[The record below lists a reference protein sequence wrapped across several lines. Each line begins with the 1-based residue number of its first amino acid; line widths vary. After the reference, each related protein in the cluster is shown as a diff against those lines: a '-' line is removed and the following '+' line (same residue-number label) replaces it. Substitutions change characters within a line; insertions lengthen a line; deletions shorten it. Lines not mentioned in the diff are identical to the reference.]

1 MHKMVTF
8 MSFTG
13 VVTRIE
19 NFVTSAESLGCY
31 KLVTVQN
38 TEGNTVNFVVSPYT
52 YFIDQAMVSTG
63 DPVIGFYDADLP
75 VPLIYPP
82 RYTAVVMARVEPGR
96 NVKVDFFNDRL
107 ISSDGMLQL
116 NIAPYTLVIL
126 ENEQFF
132 TGNPANRNLAVV
144 YGAST
149 RSIPA
154 QTAPF
159 VIVVL
164 CRETCG

>member
-1 MHKMVTF
+1 MATF
-8 MSFTG
+8 MSFSG
-13 VVTRIE
+13 VVARI
-19 NFVTSAESLGCY
+19 NDFMTGAESSGCY

-38 TEGNTVNFVVSPYT
+38 MAGDTVNFVVTPYT
-52 YFIDQAMVSTG
+52 YFVDQAMVSTG
-63 DPVIGFYDADLP
+63 EPVIGFYDADLP

-82 RYTAVVMARVEPGR
+82 QYRAVVMARADPAR
-96 NVKVDFFNDRL
+96 NVKVDFFNSRL

-154 QTAPF
+154 QTTPYE
-159 VIVVL
+159 IIVL
-164 CRETCG
+164 CREACD

>member
-1 MHKMVTF
+1 MATF
-8 MSFTG
+8 SSYTG
-13 VVTRIE
+13 VVTQIDD
-19 NFVTSAESLGCY
+19 FLTGTESSGCY

-38 TEGNTVNFVVSPYT
+38 MEGNTVNSVVTPYT
-52 YFIDQAMVSTG
+52 YFVDQAMVSTG

-82 RYTAVVMARVEPGR
+82 QYRAVVMARAEPAR
-96 NVKVDFFNDRL
+96 NVKVDFFDSRL
-107 ISSDGMLQL
+107 LSSDGMLQL

-132 TGNPANRNLAVV
+132 TGSPANRNLIVV

-154 QTAPF
+154 QTTPYEI
-159 VIVVL
+159 IVM
-164 CRETCG
+164 CRETCF